1 MLKLNKLRIIMRDK
15 WIICKILELNLIINQ
30 IRQLDNY
37 KI

>member
-1 MLKLNKLRIIMRDK
+1 MRDK

-37 KI
+37 KISIKIHNKS